1 MATNLEKLKEI
12 LYEVNDINNAS
23 AVLGWDQQTHM
34 PPMGAEARGMAQG
47 TLDKISH
54 EKFTSAEVG
63 KLLDALDKEAGSW
76 DPDTDD
82 ARLVKVT
89 RRFYDK
95 NTKVPAAMVSE
106 RAELTTM
113 GNQAWQEARSKS
125 EFPIFEPHL
134 EKLLDWSRRF
144 AELYAP
150 YDHVYDPVLDEFEPG
165 MKTADVKV
173 IFDEIRPKQ
182 VDLIKRIS
190 EAEQVDDSFLHQHF
204 PEKQQWDFGVQVI
217 TDFGYDWNQGNI
229 AKTTHP
235 FQATLGYGDHRI
247 TTRVSEDFFN
257 PYFFGTLHEA
267 GHAMHGQG
275 TAERFK
281 RTPLYAIASLAIGE
295 SQSRMWENLIGR
307 SKPFWEHYYPKLQAI
322 FPDQLKKVDVDTFYK
337 GINKVAPSYIRV
349 EADEATYNMHIM
361 LRLELEM
368 AMMEGEAEV
377 RKLPMYWNEMV
388 HKYLGIT
395 PKNDK
400 EGVLQDVHWSF
411 GLMGYFSTYAL
422 GNLVSAQLWEV
433 INRDMPD
440 TESKVRSAEFKPLL
454 TWLNKNIH
462 EPGAKYEPQEI
473 VQKVTGSKING
484 GAYLRYLEKKYGE
497 IYGI

>member
-1 MATNLEKLKEI
+1 MATNLEKLKLI
-12 LYEVNDINNAS
+12 LNEVADINNAS
-23 AVLGWDQQTHM
+23 SLLGWDQQTHM
-34 PPMGAEARGMAQG
+34 PPMGAESRGQSQG

-54 EKFTSAEVG
+54 EKFTSPEVG
-63 KLLDALDKEAGSW
+63 KLLDALEKEATSW
-76 DPDTDD
+76 DADSDD

-89 RRFYDK
+89 RRFYNK
-95 NTKVPAAMVSE
+95 STKVPAAMVTE
-106 RAELTTM
+106 RAELTSM

-134 EKLLDWSRRF
+134 EKLLDWARRYADLF
-144 AELYAP
+144 AP
-150 YDHVYDPVLDEFEPG
+150 YDHVYDAVLDDYEPG
-165 MKTADVKV
+165 MKTAEVKV

-190 EAEQVDDSFLHQHF
+190 EAKQVDDSFLHQHF
-204 PEKQQWDFGVQVI
+204 PEKEQWDFGVAVI
-217 TDFGYDWNQGNI
+217 TDFGYDWKQGNI

-235 FQATLGYGDHRI
+235 FQATIGYGDHRI
-247 TTRVSEDFFN
+247 TTRVAESFFN
-257 PYFFGTLHEA
+257 TYFFGTLHEA

-281 RTPLYAIASLAIGE
+281 RTPLYNIASLAIGE

-307 SKPFWEHYYPKLQAI
+307 SRPFWQHYFPKLQKV
-322 FPDQLKKVDVDTFYK
+322 FPDQLKKVTAEDFYK
-337 GINKVAPSYIRV
+337 AVNKVAPSFIRV

-433 INRDMPD
+433 IERDIPD
-440 TESKVRSAEFKPLL
+440 IETKVRNAEFAPLL
-454 TWLNKNIH
+454 TWLNKNVH

-484 GAYLRYLEKKYGE
+484 AAYLRYLEKKYSD
-497 IYGI
+497 IYGL